1 MMAHYF
7 SLELQG
13 KEAYASLPSLPSLP
27 SLSFKSSMA
36 IKPTFQPR
44 VKRAITM
51 AALLFLR

>member
-13 KEAYASLPSLPSLP
+13 KEAYASLPSLP